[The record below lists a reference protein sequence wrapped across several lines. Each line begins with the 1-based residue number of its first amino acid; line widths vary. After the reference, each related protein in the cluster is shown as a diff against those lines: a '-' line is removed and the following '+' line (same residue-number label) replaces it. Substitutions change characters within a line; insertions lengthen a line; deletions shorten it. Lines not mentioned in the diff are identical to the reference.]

1 MITTDHI
8 DPEQQARVDHTQKE
22 LVIKGRALEI
32 SSISRWAHDEGLY
45 EIENKLKQI
54 ASDLVDYSET
64 I

>member
-1 MITTDHI
+1 MSPTES
-8 DPEQQARVDHTQKE
+8 DPEQQARFAHTHKE

-54 ASDLVDYSET
+54 ASDLSDYSEKV
-64 I
+64 